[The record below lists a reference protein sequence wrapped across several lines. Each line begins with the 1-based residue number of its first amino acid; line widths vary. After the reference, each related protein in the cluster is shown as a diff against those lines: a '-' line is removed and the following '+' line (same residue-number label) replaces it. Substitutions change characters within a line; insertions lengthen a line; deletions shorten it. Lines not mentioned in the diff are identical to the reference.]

1 MGEEIPVPERK
12 PPFLERRRQ
21 RKEEEAEAP
30 APAVSTPTPTTPTP
44 ESKQPL
50 LERLRQRREE
60 KTDEVKSAAATS
72 TPSTTQDSAQAPE
85 RKPPLLERLRQRKA
99 DEPAASSTRATE
111 EAPRLVEKTTEVTS
125 EPAGS
130 RPAGATSKPVTAEE
144 LRGARPAIGG
154 RLRWSDGEEST
165 AVVPAPAVA
174 DEPQRPP
181 PKSVWP
187 ITEAGGGVGPRWIAV
202 FLLHLVL
209 AMAAGVVLVGATA
222 AIASVVSDGSVA
234 LLETRGLPIFIGG
247 ATAVML
253 FTLLRTGR
261 GKPESE
267 RRSVIVGVVIGF
279 VVLVVAS
286 TLLFQPRVIE
296 RAQAELEKALG
307 VYGDDETK
315 AVEDFANDINVWNT
329 ETSRYRDAII
339 SPLLRG
345 DFDMERFRVAAA
357 GSEETL
363 NGTVRNMRTH
373 ADSAGNAKLRDALGD
388 FAAIY
393 EARLSAIR
401 LITRGLVS
409 NDQALV
415 NSGETRR
422 DASKAS
428 AVEFFDRRLKPIL
441 ERADIDPESFGTSV
455 AGGY

>member
-30 APAVSTPTPTTPTP
+30 APSISTPTPTP

-50 LERLRQRREE
+50 LDRLRQRREE
-60 KTDEVKSAAATS
+60 KTDEVKSAAAMS
-72 TPSTTQDSAQAPE
+72 TPSTTQDSAPTPE
-85 RKPPLLERLRQRKA
+85 KKPPLLERFRQRKT
-99 DEPAASSTRATE
+99 DEPAAPSIPATE
-111 EAPRLVEKTTEVTS
+111 EAPRIVEQKTEVAS
-125 EPAGS
+125 EPTGS

-154 RLRWSDGEEST
+154 RLRWSEGEEST
-165 AVVPAPAVA
+165 AVVPAPPVGA
-174 DEPQRPP
+174 EPHRAP

-187 ITEAGGGVGPRWIAV
+187 IETGGVVGPRWISV

-222 AIASVVSDGSVA
+222 AIASVVSDGTVA
-234 LLETRGLPIFIGG
+234 LLEMRGLPIFIGG

-267 RRSVIVGVVIGF
+267 RRSVIVGVVVGF
-279 VVLVVAS
+279 IVLVVAS

-345 DFDMERFRVAAA
+345 DVDMERFRVAAA

-363 NGTVRNMRTH
+363 NGTVRNMQTH
-373 ADSAGNAKLRDALGD
+373 ADSAANDKLRDALGD

-441 ERADIDPESFGTSV
+441 ERADIDTDSFGASV